1 MVIKKGE
8 DSLPTKIMKLVN
20 FEQFGLTFSYV
31 TECVALGF
39 LDIFCSSMVL

>member
-31 TECVALGF
+31 TECDRMCGIRFFGHF
-39 LDIFCSSMVL
+39 L